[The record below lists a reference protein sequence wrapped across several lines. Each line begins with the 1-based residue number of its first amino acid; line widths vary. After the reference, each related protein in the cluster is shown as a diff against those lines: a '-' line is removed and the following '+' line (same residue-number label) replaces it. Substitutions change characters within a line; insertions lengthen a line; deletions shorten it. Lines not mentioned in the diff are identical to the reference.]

1 MNTKSHTAT
10 IKSTVKTSDDA
21 SQQSSGAENA
31 VVLTPPDYGIEFVDN
46 NMIATPPVQRV
57 GQLEDEPPLQASSI
71 AATTLQRQQQAV
83 IAKPNH
89 TGLPDNLKS
98 GIEHLSGY
106 SMDDV
111 KVHYHSDKP
120 AQLQAHAYAQGTDIH
135 LASGQEQHLPHE
147 AWHVVQQKQG
157 RVKPTMQ
164 MKDKV
169 NINDDA
175 GLEKEADVMGNRVLQ
190 QIVTAGDTD
199 NQNINH
205 SVISDSFNQPF
216 QLKPADFNNLPV
228 SKITTKYGLSKSLS
242 HPFSDDPDYDDL
254 KDAIA
259 AYALLLENN
268 INGRQDQ
275 LAKVNRIK
283 NIWIDY
289 YTNTLKP
296 KYVLTNT
303 IDHHAKKFA
312 VDLLSTLIDKEY
324 LELGAGDPLIDP
336 TTQTLRAIR
345 FQGDHVLEEIAQ
357 GNMELTGDEVGIY
370 VLKIQQA
377 LIDASILNSNRA
389 NKKFDVTTKAAVRAF
404 QHAETIT
411 ETENLD
417 AATMNRLD
425 TNFRGYR
432 YEGTIAKDQ
441 PADTTDT
448 RVLDPHEKRAV
459 KSAISTGTKVNI
471 VTGQLPVFNADIV
484 AGNYKARV
492 KAKVEE
498 IVERQYTALGA
509 GKAVLHADPANLLA
523 GSDINDIA
531 KESKKST
538 DAIFGTYKTG
548 AAMSYNVS
556 IFDAWENKVAT
567 LTDVGEQDD
576 AVKWRVQKII
586 TGKPEIRAIDREHG
600 AVQSRAPEA
609 AILRQVVNEV
619 SADKRAKL
627 LETHKGWPGFA
638 DNGKIYIQRFK
649 SADDDVNRDTC
660 WRLYRTC
667 IHEYIHTLE
676 HAKSVSYRSTLGE
689 KVGGF
694 TIREGF
700 TDYFTKI
707 VWGNIDFSSGT
718 LRTAVEG
725 PFHVDNT
732 HPIPPMG
739 AYSEA
744 VNAERVAGIIG
755 IKNLYAAFFLGEVDR
770 LKF

>member
-1 MNTKSHTAT
+1 MKSPA
-10 IKSTVKTSDDA
+10 IKTTQKTNDNA

-31 VVLTPPDYGIEFVDN
+31 VVFTPPDYGIEFVDN
-46 NMIATPPVQRV
+46 DMIATTPVQRV
-57 GQLEDEPPLQASSI
+57 GKLENELPLQASST
-71 AATTLQRQQQAV
+71 AATTVQREQQAV
-83 IAKPNH
+83 VAKPNH

-111 KVHYHSDKP
+111 KVHYNSTKP
-120 AQLQAHAYAQGTDIH
+120 AQLQAHAYAQGSDIH
-135 LASGQEQHLPHE
+135 LGSGQERHLPHE

-175 GLEKEADVMGNRVLQ
+175 RLEKEADVMGSRVLQ
-190 QIVTAGDTD
+190 QIATAGDTD
-199 NQNINH
+199 NQSINH
-205 SVISDSFNQPF
+205 SVIRDSFNQPF
-216 QLKPADFNNLPV
+216 QLKPADFSNLSV
-228 SKITTKYGLSKSLS
+228 LNIKTKYGLSKSSS
-242 HPFSDDPDYDDL
+242 HPFSNDPDYDDL
-254 KDAIA
+254 KDAIT

-275 LAKVNRIK
+275 LSKVNRIK
-283 NIWIDY
+283 DLWINY

-296 KYVLTNT
+296 KYLGTNT

-324 LELGAGDPLIDP
+324 LELGAGDPLIVP
-336 TTQTLRAIR
+336 TTQTLKAIR
-345 FQGDHVLEEIAQ
+345 FQGDHMLEQIAL

-377 LIDASILNSNRA
+377 LIDASILDSARA
-389 NKKFDVTTKAAVRAF
+389 NKKFDVNTKAAVKAF

-411 ETENLD
+411 ETENVD
-417 AATMNRLD
+417 TATMNRLD
-425 TNFRGYR
+425 TKFRGYR

-459 KSAISTGTKVNI
+459 KSEISTGAKVNV
-471 VTGQLPVFNADIV
+471 VTGQLPVFSANIV

-498 IVERQYTALGA
+498 IVESQYKAIGE
-509 GKAVLHADPANLLA
+509 GKAILHANPANLLA
-523 GSDINDIA
+523 GGTIDNIA
-531 KESKKST
+531 DESKKST
-538 DAIFGTYKTG
+538 DAIFGSYKTG

-567 LTDVGEQDD
+567 LTDLAEQNS
-576 AVKWRVQKII
+576 AVKWRVRKII
-586 TGKPEIRAIDREHG
+586 TGKRQIRTIDREHG
-600 AVQSRAPEA
+600 AVQSRGPEA
-609 AILRQVVNEV
+609 AILKQIINEV
-619 SADKRAKL
+619 SADKRVKL

-649 SADDDVNRDTC
+649 DADDDVNRDTC

-676 HAKSVSYRSTLGE
+676 HAKSVSYRSTLKE

-718 LRTAVEG
+718 LRADVEG
-725 PFHVDNT
+725 PFHVDDT
-732 HPIPPMG
+732 HPIPRMG